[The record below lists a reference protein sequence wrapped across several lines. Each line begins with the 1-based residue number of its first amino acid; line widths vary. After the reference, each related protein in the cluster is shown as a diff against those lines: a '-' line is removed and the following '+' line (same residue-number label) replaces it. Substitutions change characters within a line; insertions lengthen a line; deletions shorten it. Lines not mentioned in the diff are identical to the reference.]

1 MQNYFYFFNDVRR
14 SFFSDLFFHQMDLDQ
29 KQQTVLITVIAEEVF
44 NLSAEVIGTGSAKKF
59 SNIIS
64 WVVITPITMGL
75 HLLGNKL
82 PKSEKIAKGIDF
94 AAKHINIIRATQA
107 VAFFALGFRRA
118 AAARITSL
126 GLSILRKNGQLPSGI
141 YNFIDFCGIPID
153 IFFLVAVPGSGLIVQ
168 SFLVLKI
175 FMRTVTFLE
184 DNGIFDFDKL
194 KKSKK
199 TDVRDIDCE
208 NIKDVFSKAKSI
220 YDIEI
225 EFDRSSINRIPCVMN
240 EKLDDGLADADKKT
254 VVLIFNQKIESLGV
268 NLKKHYPGANRII
281 EEGYLKEIFRDFSP
295 HHRDKF
301 NQYINIFLRK
311 IILKIDSNVTE
322 KEKKDHVQSQLKY
335 YDEFGIHCTDGWVD
349 GVCNA
354 YYADKSQ
361 SKLHEKIHEKLA
373 AVRDEKL
380 SNTFITLFQD
390 IKKLG
395 FGMLDYSGGVN
406 NVHTLQKIHLIFYD
420 DFKTKTGQAAQM
432 SSENHLALW
441 LEKRYY
447 RKLYGSFCKVN
458 EKSFFSYFEETKNL
472 DELLQDMLKKEKQS
486 NGSYYSEIGNGD
498 LNQWVHEKK
507 ETYSL
512 FDEDSYEFSHKY
524 FADNDIAKLTDLG
537 RALILADAGV
547 VRVRLRQN

>member
-1 MQNYFYFFNDVRR
+1 
-14 SFFSDLFFHQMDLDQ
+14 LFFHQMDLDQ

-44 NLSAEVIGTGSAKKF
+44 NLSAEVIGTSSAKKF
-59 SNIIS
+59 SNIIC

-107 VAFFALGFRRA
+107 VAFFALGFRRS

-175 FMRTVTFLE
+175 FMGTVTFLK

-194 KKSKK
+194 IRSKK
-199 TDVRDIDCE
+199 IDVRDIDYE

-220 YDIEI
+220 DDIEI

-254 VVLIFNQKIESLGV
+254 VVSIFKQKIESLGI
-268 NLKKHYPGANRII
+268 NLEKDYSGANRII
-281 EEGYLKEIFRDFSP
+281 KEGYLEEIFRDFSP

-335 YDEFGIHCTDGWVD
+335 YDEFGIHCTDGWID
-349 GVCNA
+349 GVCKA

-361 SKLHEKIHEKLA
+361 STLHQKIHEKLA
-373 AVRDEKL
+373 EVRDEKL
-380 SNTFITLFQD
+380 SNSFFINSNESR
-390 IKKLG
+390 IN
-395 FGMLDYSGGVN
+395 MLDYSGGVN
-406 NVHTLQKIHLIFYD
+406 NVHTHQELHLLYYD
-420 DFKTKTGQAAQM
+420 DFKTKTGHAAQM
-432 SSENHLALW
+432 STQNNLDLW
-441 LEKRYY
+441 LTKRI
-447 RKLYGSFCKVN
+447 RRWVYGSFCKVN

-472 DELLQDMLKKEKQS
+472 DELLQDMLKQEKQS
-486 NGSYYSEIGNGD
+486 NDSYYSEIGNGD
-498 LNQWVHEKK
+498 LTQWVYEKN

-512 FDEDSYEFSHKY
+512 FDEVSGMFSNKY
-524 FADNDIAKLTDLG
+524 FVDNDIAKLTDLG